1 MPIVNMVN
9 AERSDDLN
17 VEIWIRRTIGT
28 NPSRNIYPLA
38 MGCDVVG

>member
-17 VEIWIRRTIGT
+17 VEIWIRRTIGI

>member
-1 MPIVNMVN
+1 MPIVNMIN

-28 NPSRNIYPLA
+28 NPSPVEIFIHWP
-38 MGCDVVG
+38 